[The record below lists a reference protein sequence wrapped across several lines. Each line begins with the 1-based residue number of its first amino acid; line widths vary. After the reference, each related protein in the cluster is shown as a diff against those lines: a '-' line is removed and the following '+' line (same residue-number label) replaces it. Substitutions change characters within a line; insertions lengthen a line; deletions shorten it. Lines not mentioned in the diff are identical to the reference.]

1 MKAIILISA
10 LLGSTIAAHATNTV
24 TVTNYNLNDSDA
36 FYSVLTNGYDYYTGP
51 IQLVT
56 TTGDINVFC
65 ADMEHN
71 IYGGTT
77 YTYAYQPLTRNGQG
91 QLLGEK
97 LSNEIGQIAT
107 IGLKGDDDEAVAAAA
122 AIWSLEEG
130 TTSMVYMG
138 ATDASTIL
146 SDYDSL
152 MRATYTNTG
161 TYALALTPYGEN
173 WPLNSG
179 ASQQMVVGFGSAVPE
194 PSTWA
199 MMGIGFLGLAFAGFR
214 QRKNRLATI

>member
-1 MKAIILISA
+1 MKTALLISA

-24 TVTNYNLNDSDA
+24 TVTNYNLNDNDA
-36 FYSVLTNGYDYYTGP
+36 FYSVLTNGYNYYTGP

-56 TTGDINVFC
+56 TDGTINVFC

-71 IYGGTT
+71 IYQNTT
-77 YTYAYQPLTRNGQG
+77 YTYTYQPLTLNGQG

-97 LSNEIGQIAT
+97 LSNEIGQIAE
-107 IGLKGDDDEAVAAAA
+107 IGLKGDDVEAVAAAA

-130 TTSMVYMG
+130 TTSQLLG
-138 ATDASTIL
+138 GGKLLA
-146 SDYDSL
+146 SDYWTL
-152 MRATYTNTG
+152 MNTTYTNTG
-161 TYALALTPYGEN
+161 TYALALTPFGED

-179 ASQQMVVGFGSAVPE
+179 ASQQMVVGLAAGAPE

-199 MMGIGFLGLAFAGFR
+199 MMGIGFLGLAFTGYR